1 MAPNS
6 ILFFM
11 LQPYYINTI
20 EIRITILPKQI
31 IFILQLLDA

>member
-11 LQPYYINTI
+11 LTTFLFITI
-20 EIRITILPKQI
+20 EISVKLPKQI
-31 IFILQLLDA
+31 IVILQLLDA